1 MHLSTIDLVIIAL
14 SILISFL
21 PALFYYKRAGSSTT
35 EFFTSGRAAPWW
47 LVGVSMVATT
57 FSTDTPNF
65 VTDIVRQ
72 KGVSQN
78 WVWWSF
84 LLTGMLTV
92 FFFSRLWRRSEV
104 VTDLEFYELRYAGR
118 PAALVRGFRAVYLG
132 LFFNIMIMST

>member
-1 MHLSTIDLVIIAL
+1 MQLATIDLVIIAL
-14 SILISFL
+14 SIVISFL
-21 PALFYYKRAGSSTT
+21 PALFYYKRAGTNTT

-78 WVWWSF
+78 WMWWSF
-84 LLTGMLTV
+84 LPTGMLT
-92 FFFSRLWRRSEV
+92 
-104 VTDLEFYELRYAGR
+104 AG
-118 PAALVRGFRAVYLG
+118 
-132 LFFNIMIMST
+132 